1 MSINL
6 IIISRNSGAE
16 SYVNNIKSYNITD
29 EANTHVVYPSSSE
42 TEASLVAPLLNSGV
56 PNLVIYDWSTTLV
69 SDISSTIND
78 ILLKTFDIVYLGKYL
93 DTCNKYSP
101 DSTVSN
107 ITMVVGTDP
116 VGFNAVL
123 MTGDFAAK
131 LKTELETNTYY
142 SVIYA
147 IQTININSPINALAT
162 APNLFTYN
170 PMYNTI
176 DSSQSYSAKT
186 EECQP
191 ITSQITPPSDNQLE
205 VFWIILI
212 IILVALLL
220 WLLTGFTKFGINSKA
235 FMMKPAPPLGGWGIF
250 PI

>member
-29 EANTHVVYPSSSE
+29 EANTHVVQPSSTESE
-42 TEASLVAPLLNSGV
+42 TSLVAPLLNSGV
-56 PNLVIYDWSTTLV
+56 PNLIIYDWSTTLV
-69 SDISSTIND
+69 SDISGTIDD

-93 DTCNKYSP
+93 DTCNKYNT
-101 DSTVSN
+101 DSVVDG
-107 ITMVVGTDP
+107 ITLVNGTDP

-123 MTGDFAAK
+123 MTGDFAGR

-147 IQTININSPINALAT
+147 IQTINVNSPINAFAT

-170 PMYNTI
+170 PLYTSI
-176 DSSQSYSAKT
+176 DTSQSYAAKT

-191 ITSQITPPSDNQLE
+191 ITSQITPPADNQLE

-212 IILVALLL
+212 IILVAVLL
-220 WLLTGFTKFGINSKA
+220 WLLTGFTKFGVKSREY
-235 FMMKPAPPLGGWGIF
+235 MHTPAPPLSF
-250 PI
+250 

>member
-29 EANTHVVYPSSSE
+29 DTNTHVVQPSSTE
-42 TEASLVAPLLNSGV
+42 TEASLVAPLLNPGA
-56 PNLVIYDWSTTLV
+56 PNLIIYDWSTTLISDV
-69 SDISSTIND
+69 SSLIND

-101 DSTVSN
+101 DTVVSN
-107 ITMVVGTDP
+107 ITLVAGTDP

-123 MTGDFAAK
+123 MTGDFAGK
-131 LKTELETNTYY
+131 LQTELNANTYY

-147 IQTININSPINALAT
+147 IQNIAINSPINALAT

-170 PMYNTI
+170 PLYNSI
-176 DSSQSYSAKT
+176 DTSQSYSAKS

-212 IILVALLL
+212 ILLVVLLL
-220 WLLTGFTKFGINSKA
+220 WLLTGFTKFGENSKRY
-235 FMMKPAPPLGGWGIF
+235 MNSPAPPIS
-250 PI
+250 I